1 MLEKSLVK
9 NSLKHQFYIMP
20 SSTVENYLKQIL
32 VESTQTGSSEVA
44 MGRVAECLQ
53 VTPGT
58 ATTMIKSLQKKGWVN
73 YRPRKGVKLTAS
85 GRKVGMSMLRRHR
98 LLETFLVET
107 LGLDWGEIHDEA
119 EELEHAISEK
129 VLEKLDEFLGRPS
142 HDPHGDP
149 IPTKRGTMPSASSRT
164 LLDCEAGDDVRIES
178 IQDQGKEFLQF
189 ARKKKLT
196 PGKKIE
202 VVQNDR
208 IADSME
214 LKIQGEALLTLGS
227 KTAEKIIV
235 RS

>member
-1 MLEKSLVK
+1 
-9 NSLKHQFYIMP
+9 
-20 SSTVENYLKQIL
+20 
-32 VESTQTGSSEVA
+32 

-58 ATTMIKSLQKKGWVN
+58 ATAMIKSLQKKGWVN

-129 VLEKLDEFLGRPS
+129 VLEKLDQFLGLPT

-149 IPTKRGTMPSASSRT
+149 IPTRSGSMPKASSRT
-164 LLDCEAGDDVRIES
+164 LLDCVEGDQVRIES

-189 ARKKKLT
+189 ARKHKLV
-196 PGKKIE
+196 PGRKIE
-202 VVQNDR
+202 VIRHDR
-208 IADSME
+208 IADSLE
-214 LKIQGEALLTLGS
+214 LKVQEKVLITIGS
-227 KTAEKIIV
+227 KTAEKIVI

>member
-1 MLEKSLVK
+1 
-9 NSLKHQFYIMP
+9 
-20 SSTVENYLKQIL
+20 
-32 VESTQTGSSEVA
+32 
-44 MGRVAECLQ
+44 
-53 VTPGT
+53 
-58 ATTMIKSLQKKGWVN
+58 
-73 YRPRKGVKLTAS
+73 
-85 GRKVGMSMLRRHR
+85 MSMLRRHR

-164 LLDCEAGDDVRIES
+164 LLDCEVGDDVRIES

-214 LKIQGEALLTLGS
+214 LKILGEALFTLGS

>member
-1 MLEKSLVK
+1 
-9 NSLKHQFYIMP
+9 MP

-32 VESTQTGSSEVA
+32 VESIQAESSEVA
-44 MGRVAECLQ
+44 MGKVAECLQ

-58 ATTMIKSLQKKGWVN
+58 ATTMMKSLEKKGWLK
-73 YRPRKGVKLTAS
+73 YRPRKGVMLTSA
-85 GRKVGMSMLRRHR
+85 GRKVGMNMLRRHR

-149 IPTKRGTMPSASSRT
+149 IPTKRGTMPKASNRS
-164 LLDCEAGDDVRIES
+164 LLDCVEGDCVRIES
-178 IQDQGKEFLQF
+178 IQDQGRKFLQF
-189 ARKKKLT
+189 ARKNKLV
-196 PGKKIE
+196 PGKRIE
-202 VVQNDR
+202 IIRHDE
-208 IADSME
+208 IADSIE
-214 LKIQGEALLTLGS
+214 LKVEQKTILNLGS
-227 KTAEKIIV
+227 KTAEKIVI